1 MLHSLNSLLL
11 MPTAK
16 PAKLMVEKVVLH
28 GLLFVLR
35 MLAEHA
41 CSHGLPCNVEV
52 VLLNSLLLNLQVL
65 YLGHHH
71 RMLTAKPAKLI
82 AEKAVPH
89 RLLLMLGMLTTKP
102 AKLIVE
108 KVVPHSLLL
117 VFQMLAANASSQQNS
132 SKGIGGWH
140 VWHTLKFP
148 PSQNGVQ

>member
-16 PAKLMVEKVVLH
+16 PTKLMVEKV
-28 GLLFVLR
+28 R

-52 VLLNSLLLNLQVL
+52 VLLNSLLLNL
-65 YLGHHH
+65 H
-71 RMLTAKPAKLI
+71 MLTAKPAKLI

-89 RLLLMLGMLTTKP
+89 SLLFVLHMLAEHACSHSLPFNMDVVLMNSLLLMLRMLTTKP

-108 KVVPHSLLL
+108 KVVPHSLRL
-117 VFQMLAANASSQQNS
+117 VFQMGQNS
-132 SKGIGGWH
+132 SKGIGA
-140 VWHTLKFP
+140 
-148 PSQNGVQ
+148 